1 MINKILII
9 IHYII
14 YYIYIKKNIKCPIYI
29 IFYSLF
35 FGARQNAANPW
46 NEYADTLEWTL
57 PSPPPE
63 HTFEIL
69 PEQKDWDKSEAH

>member
-1 MINKILII
+1 M
-9 IHYII
+9 
-14 YYIYIKKNIKCPIYI
+14 
-29 IFYSLF
+29 FYALL

-69 PEQKDWDKSEAH
+69 PEQKDWDKSRVH